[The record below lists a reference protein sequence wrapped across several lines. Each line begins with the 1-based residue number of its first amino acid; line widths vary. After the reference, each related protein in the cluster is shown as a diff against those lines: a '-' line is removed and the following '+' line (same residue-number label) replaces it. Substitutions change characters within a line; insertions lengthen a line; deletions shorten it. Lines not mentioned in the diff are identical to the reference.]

1 MTDTLFERLGGEAGI
16 RSIASDMVD
25 NHLSNPLVA
34 PRFMSADIPAV
45 KKSAANFFIGGTG
58 GPDLYEGQDL
68 VAAHKGMNISDN
80 EFMAA
85 VDDVVASLTKN
96 KIGDTEKAE
105 VLFILYSLR
114 PEVVR
119 I

>member
-1 MTDTLFERLGGEAGI
+1 MTETLFERLGGEAGL

-25 NHLSNPLVA
+25 NHLNNPLVA
-34 PRFMSADIPAV
+34 PRFMNADIPVV
-45 KKSAANFFIGGTG
+45 KKNAADFFIGGTG
-58 GPDLYEGQDL
+58 GPDLYKGRDL
-68 VAAHKGMNISDN
+68 VAAHKGMNVSDN

-85 VDDVVASLTKN
+85 VDDVMASLSKN
-96 KIGDTEKAE
+96 KIGDAEKAE